1 MKSASA
7 AAAVNENI
15 TVKIVY
21 DFPVA
26 AHLCDDGIVHYVRLV
41 RRSGQPPEGTCPQ
54 CKILF
59 QYRKPK
65 PSKARHVDG
74 EGIVHF

>member
-1 MKSASA
+1 LKSA
-7 AAAVNENI
+7 AATVSENI

-21 DFPVA
+21 DYPVA
-26 AHLCDDGIVHYVRLV
+26 AHLCDERVVRYVRLV
-41 RRSGQPPEGTCPQ
+41 RRGGQQPEGTCPQ

-65 PSKARHVDG
+65 PSTRARHVDG